1 MQNAMTI
8 HAVPGAGIEK
18 AEEKRETLHRHL
30 LEQRRDVFLL
40 CLGFT
45 GNPADARDLA
55 QETFARALARPA
67 VLPEEAYRPWLLRIA
82 RNACIDHERRRRVRR
97 LFMPRLAP
105 DEQDRQTP
113 DNNLDRDRGIAR
125 VRAAIRSL
133 SRPLREVLVL
143 REYGE
148 LSYREIAAAL
158 DLKQGTVMSRLN
170 RARDAVIRMVKEE
183 CHEDQQ

>member
-1 MQNAMTI
+1 MTI
-8 HAVPGAGIEK
+8 QAIPDAGIQQPV
-18 AEEKRETLHRHL
+18 AERDDLHQQL
-30 LEQRRDVFLL
+30 LEHQRSVFLL

-45 GNPADARDLA
+45 GNPADARDMA

-82 RNACIDHERRRRVRR
+82 RNACIDRERRQRVRQ

-105 DEQDRQTP
+105 DDRDQQTP
-113 DNNLDRDRGIAR
+113 DSNLDRDRNIAR
-125 VRAAIRSL
+125 VRHAIRSL
-133 SRPLREVLVL
+133 PRPLREVLVL

-148 LSYREIAAAL
+148 LSYKEIAAAL
-158 DLKQGTVMSRLN
+158 NLKQGTVMSRLN
-170 RARDAVIRMVKEE
+170 RARAAVIRIVKEE

>member
-30 LEQRRDVFLL
+30 LEQRRNVFLL

-67 VLPEEAYRPWLLRIA
+67 VLPDAAYRPWLLRIA
-82 RNACIDHERRRRVRR
+82 RNACIDHQRRRRIRR

-105 DEQDRQTP
+105 DERDHRTP
-113 DNNLDRDRGIAR
+113 DGNLDRDREIAR
-125 VRAAIRSL
+125 VRRAIQSL
-133 SRPLREVLVL
+133 PHPLREVLVL
-143 REYGE
+143 REYGD
-148 LSYREIAAAL
+148 LSYQEIAAAL
-158 DLKQGTVMSRLN
+158 DIKRGTVMSRLN
-170 RARDAVIRMVKEE
+170 RARTAVVGMIREE
-183 CHEDQQ
+183 CHGNRE